1 MDDDSASSRVC
12 FSFTPRSHG
21 LFSATTSHC
30 PDGVVIFIFI
40 FRFLLQILA
49 VFAGLGCLLTIDFS
63 WAPYEFT
70 QWQYMVGVGLT
81 FVAMQAHEGV
91 VMSIT
96 SKIIPAEL
104 AR

>member
-1 MDDDSASSRVC
+1 MAVNDDSAS
-12 FSFTPRSHG
+12 PEI
-21 LFSATTSHC
+21 LLLATLHY
-30 PDGVVIFIFI
+30 PDGVVV
-40 FRFLLQILA
+40 FRFLLQVLA

-70 QWQYMVGVGLT
+70 QWQYIVGVGLT

-96 SKIIPAEL
+96 SKIIPAKL